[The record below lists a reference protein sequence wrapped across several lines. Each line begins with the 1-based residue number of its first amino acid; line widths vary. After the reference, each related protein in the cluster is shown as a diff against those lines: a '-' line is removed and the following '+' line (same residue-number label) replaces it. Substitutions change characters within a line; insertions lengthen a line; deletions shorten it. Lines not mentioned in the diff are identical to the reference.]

1 MLPTVVTPPAMA
13 ASEPVQK
20 SSTQPGLPG
29 SAATWAMRWAHIRC
43 TWASMPPGITS
54 RPPASISPAPVM
66 VPPSWANAGPAPSPG
81 RVTFLADHIDLVLGG
96 LHSHHQDEDE
106 LLYPKLIERAPEQ
119 APMTEH
125 VEHEHEVIATA
136 LDAAL
141 AACATWRQ
149 SPSAETGEALA
160 AALDHLNQVVQPHLD
175 DEEQKVVPL
184 AAVTLTQQ
192 EWDAMGK
199 RGMSS
204 VPRNKR
210 AIAAGMMLEPLD
222 AADRA
227 YMMKHVPAPLRLL
240 FPVLIERPW
249 KKYASTLRTGT

>member
-1 MLPTVVTPPAMA
+1 MLTSQPIDVRDMVIVHRLFRQAYDEAARLVRADPT
-13 ASEPVQK
+13 
-20 SSTQPGLPG
+20 
-29 SAATWAMRWAHIRC
+29 
-43 TWASMPPGITS
+43 
-54 RPPASISPAPVM
+54 
-66 VPPSWANAGPAPSPG
+66 PSPG
-81 RVTFLADHIDLVLGG
+81 RVTFLANHIDLVLGG

-106 LLYPKLIERAPEQ
+106 LLYPKLIERVPAQ
-119 APMTEH
+119 APMTEQ
-125 VEHEHEVIATA
+125 VEHEHQVIATA
-136 LDAAL
+136 LDAAS

-149 SPSAETGEALA
+149 RPSAKTGEALA
-160 AALDHLNQVVQPHLD
+160 AALDHLNDVVQPHLD

-227 YMMKHVPAPLRLL
+227 YMMKHVPTPLRIL
-240 FPVLIERPW
+240 FPLLIDRPW
-249 KKYASTLRTGT
+249 KKYASTLRTGTPGLSPPRQGGVRQRPVAIRG